1 MIRYIKGMLE
11 MIEEDA
17 VILDNHGIG
26 YRILVSPA
34 MLDSLPAMGSEMR
47 IYTYLNVREDAMQ
60 LFGFGSMDELE
71 IFKMLITVSGI
82 GPKAGLSILG
92 TLSADDIRFAVLA
105 DDAAAIAKAPGVGA
119 KTAKKVIVELKD
131 KIAAKETVDAVL
143 EKAVTGTVD
152 KERKQQGVSKSSAE
166 AVEALA
172 ALGYSAAE
180 ALKAV
185 KQIENAE
192 ALTTEELLKQVL
204 KLM

>member
-1 MIRYIKGMLE
+1 MIRYIKGTLE

-17 VILDNHGIG
+17 VILDNQGIG

-34 MLDSLPAMGSEMR
+34 MMDRLPVMGGEMKL
-47 IYTYLNVREDAMQ
+47 YTYLNVREDAMQ
-60 LFGFGSMDELE
+60 LFGFGNVDELE
-71 IFKMLITVSGI
+71 IFQMLITVSGI

-105 DDAAAIAKAPGVGA
+105 DDAAAKAPGVGA

-131 KIAAKETVDAVL
+131 KIAAKETVNAVL
-143 EKAVTGTVD
+143 EKAAGNGAV
-152 KERKQQGVSKSSAE
+152 KEENAGVSKASAE

-185 KQIENAE
+185 KQIENAGE
-192 ALTTEELLKQVL
+192 LTTEELLKQAL

>member
-1 MIRYIKGMLE
+1 MIRYIKGTLE

>member
-1 MIRYIKGMLE
+1 MIRYIKGTLE

-17 VILDNHGIG
+17 VILDNQGIG
-26 YRILVSPA
+26 YRILVSPKL
-34 MLDSLPAMGSEMR
+34 MDRLPVMGGEMKL
-47 IYTYLNVREDAMQ
+47 YTYLNVREDAMQ
-60 LFGFGSMDELE
+60 LFGFGNVDELE
-71 IFKMLITVSGI
+71 IFQMLITVSGI

-131 KIAAKETVDAVL
+131 KIAAKETVNAVL
-143 EKAVTGTVD
+143 EKAAGKGAV
-152 KERKQQGVSKSSAE
+152 KEENAGVSKASAE

-185 KQIENAE
+185 KQIENAGE
-192 ALTTEELLKQVL
+192 LTTEELLKQAL

>member
-1 MIRYIKGMLE
+1 MMDRLPVMGGE
-11 MIEEDA
+11 MK
-17 VILDNHGIG
+17 L
-26 YRILVSPA
+26 
-34 MLDSLPAMGSEMR
+34 
-47 IYTYLNVREDAMQ
+47 YTYLNVREDAMQ
-60 LFGFGSMDELE
+60 LFGFGSVDDLE
-71 IFKMLITVSGI
+71 IFQMLITVSGI

-143 EKAVTGTVD
+143 EKAAGKGAV
-152 KERKQQGVSKSSAE
+152 KEENSGVSKASAE

-185 KQIENAE
+185 KQIENAGE
-192 ALTTEELLKQVL
+192 LTTEELLKQAL
-204 KLM
+204 KLL

>member
-1 MIRYIKGMLE
+1 MIRYIKGTLE

-17 VILDNHGIG
+17 VVLDNHGIG

-34 MLDSLPAMGSEMR
+34 MLDSLPDMGSEMR

-166 AVEALA
+166 A
-172 ALGYSAAE
+172 
-180 ALKAV
+180 LKAV

>member
-1 MIRYIKGMLE
+1 MIRYIKGTLE

-17 VILDNHGIG
+17 VILDNQGIG

-34 MLDSLPAMGSEMR
+34 MMDRLPVMGGEMKL
-47 IYTYLNVREDAMQ
+47 YTYLNVREDAMQ
-60 LFGFGSMDELE
+60 LFGFGNVDELE
-71 IFKMLITVSGI
+71 IFQMLIISGI

-143 EKAVTGTVD
+143 EKAAGKGAV
-152 KERKQQGVSKSSAE
+152 KEENAGVSKASAE

-185 KQIENAE
+185 KQIENAGE
-192 ALTTEELLKQVL
+192 LTTEELLKQAL

>member
-1 MIRYIKGMLE
+1 MIRYIKGTLD

-17 VILDNHGIG
+17 VILDIQVIG

-34 MLDSLPAMGSEMR
+34 MMDRLPVMGGEMKL
-47 IYTYLNVREDAMQ
+47 YTYLTVREDAMQ
-60 LFGFGSMDELE
+60 LFGFGNVDELE
-71 IFKMLITVSGI
+71 IFQMLITVSGI

-131 KIAAKETVDAVL
+131 KIAAKETVNAVL
-143 EKAVTGTVD
+143 EKAAGKGAV
-152 KERKQQGVSKSSAE
+152 KEENAGVSKASAE

-185 KQIENAE
+185 KQIENAGE
-192 ALTTEELLKQVL
+192 LTTEELLKQAL

>member
-1 MIRYIKGMLE
+1 MIRYIKGTLE

-34 MLDSLPAMGSEMR
+34 MLDSLPDMGSEMR

-60 LFGFGSMDELE
+60 LFGLGSMDELE

>member
-1 MIRYIKGMLE
+1 MIRYIKGTLE

-17 VILDNHGIG
+17 VILDNQVIG

-34 MLDSLPAMGSEMR
+34 MMDRLPVMGGEMKL
-47 IYTYLNVREDAMQ
+47 YTYLNVREDAMQ
-60 LFGFGSMDELE
+60 LFGFGNVDELE
-71 IFKMLITVSGI
+71 IFQMLITVSGI

-131 KIAAKETVDAVL
+131 KIAAKETVNAVL
-143 EKAVTGTVD
+143 EKAAGKGAV
-152 KERKQQGVSKSSAE
+152 KEENAGVSKASAE

-185 KQIENAE
+185 KQIENAGE
-192 ALTTEELLKQVL
+192 LTTEELLKQAL

>member
-1 MIRYIKGMLE
+1 MIRYIKGTLE

-17 VILDNHGIG
+17 VILDNQGFG

-34 MLDSLPAMGSEMR
+34 MMDRLPVMGGEMKL
-47 IYTYLNVREDAMQ
+47 YTYLNVREDAMQ
-60 LFGFGSMDELE
+60 LFGFGNVDELE
-71 IFKMLITVSGI
+71 IFQMLITVSGI

-143 EKAVTGTVD
+143 EKAAGKGAV
-152 KERKQQGVSKSSAE
+152 KEENAGVSKASAE

-185 KQIENAE
+185 KQIENAGE
-192 ALTTEELLKQVL
+192 LTTEELLKQAL

>member
-1 MIRYIKGMLE
+1 MIRYIKGTLE

-17 VILDNHGIG
+17 VILDNQGSG

-34 MLDSLPAMGSEMR
+34 MMHRLPVMGGEMKL
-47 IYTYLNVREDAMQ
+47 YTYLNVREDAMQ
-60 LFGFGSMDELE
+60 LFGFGNVDELE
-71 IFKMLITVSGI
+71 IFQMLITVSGI

-131 KIAAKETVDAVL
+131 KIAAKETVNAVL
-143 EKAVTGTVD
+143 EKAAGKGAV
-152 KERKQQGVSKSSAE
+152 KEENAGVSKASAE

-185 KQIENAE
+185 KQIENAGE
-192 ALTTEELLKQVL
+192 LTTEELLKQAL

>member
-1 MIRYIKGMLE
+1 MIRYIKGTLE

-17 VILDNHGIG
+17 VILDNQGIG
-26 YRILVSPA
+26 YRILVSSA
-34 MLDSLPAMGSEMR
+34 VMDRLPVMGGEMKL
-47 IYTYLNVREDAMQ
+47 YTYLNVREDAMQ
-60 LFGFGSMDELE
+60 LFGFGSADDLE
-71 IFKMLITVSGI
+71 IFQMLITVSGI

-143 EKAVTGTVD
+143 EKAAGKGAV
-152 KERKQQGVSKSSAE
+152 KEENSGVSKASAE

-185 KQIENAE
+185 KQIENAGE
-192 ALTTEELLKQVL
+192 LTTEELLKQAL
-204 KLM
+204 KLI